1 MAEQHDVRQFLLFV
15 FVLLIPCFA
24 LWTVASGPLA
34 IPALGFSNMVLTH
47 WFPDV
52 VNALY
57 VDGNKA
63 LLMTEFGEKNGNL
76 VPLAGAE
83 YRLGFQVNTRI
94 LTYSLPFYTAL
105 HFATQKKEYFQSYV
119 WGLLILYP
127 LLTIGLICLC
137 LKELMVSLGTHFFSQ
152 QGVYV
157 PDANLIGILYQFS
170 VLIVPT
176 LAPAIIWVWQNKDA
190 PLLRSALR
198 QRKQ

>member
-1 MAEQHDVRQFLLFV
+1 MSEQHHVRQFLLFV
-15 FVLLIPCFA
+15 FTLLIPCFT

-34 IPALGFSNMVLTH
+34 IPALGFANMVLTH
-47 WFPDV
+47 WFPNV

-57 VDGNKA
+57 VDGSQA
-63 LLMTEFGEKNGNL
+63 LLMTEFGEKAGKL
-76 VPLAGAE
+76 VPLLGAE

-105 HFATQKKEYFQSYV
+105 HFATQKKEYLNSYV

-127 LLTIGLICLC
+127 LLTFGLLCLC
-137 LKELMVSLGTHFFSQ
+137 LKELMVSLGTHFFDQ
-152 QGVYV
+152 PGIYV

-176 LAPAIIWVWQNKDA
+176 LAPAIVWLWQSKDS
-190 PLLRSALR
+190 PLLREAMGT
-198 QRKQ
+198 Q